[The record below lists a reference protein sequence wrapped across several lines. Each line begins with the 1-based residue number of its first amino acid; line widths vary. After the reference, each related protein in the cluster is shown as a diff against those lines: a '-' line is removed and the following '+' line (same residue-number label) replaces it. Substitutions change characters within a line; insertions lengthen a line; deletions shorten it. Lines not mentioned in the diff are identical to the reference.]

1 VGTDKPISNVISD
14 NMTSTCQ
21 LLVDPATITTSCEGN
36 YMVKKLSHVT
46 KGGEA
51 RMVDISVKKTT
62 IREAI
67 ARGKVLM
74 KPTTLLQV
82 KNISLNKGDVLAVAR
97 VAGIMAAKKVPDI
110 IPLCHTIPIDSII
123 IDFDLSAKDSI
134 GITAAARSTGKTGV
148 EMEAL
153 TAVTVTALTIYDM
166 CKAVEKGMTITDV
179 CLESKTGGKS
189 GTYKRKKA

>member
-1 VGTDKPISNVISD
+1 
-14 NMTSTCQ
+14 M
-21 LLVDPATITTSCEGN
+21 A
-36 YMVKKLSHVT
+36 KKLSHVT
-46 KGGEA
+46 KTGEA

-82 KNISLNKGDVLAVAR
+82 KNISLKKGDVLAVAR

-110 IPLCHTIPIDSII
+110 IPLCHTIPIDSIT
-123 IDFDLSAKDSI
+123 IDFDLSTKNAI
-134 GITAAARSTGKTGV
+134 EIVAIARSTGKTGV

-153 TAVTVTALTIYDM
+153 TAVAVTALTIYDM

-179 CLESKTGGKS
+179 YLESKTGGKS
-189 GTYKRKKA
+189 GTYRRKKA